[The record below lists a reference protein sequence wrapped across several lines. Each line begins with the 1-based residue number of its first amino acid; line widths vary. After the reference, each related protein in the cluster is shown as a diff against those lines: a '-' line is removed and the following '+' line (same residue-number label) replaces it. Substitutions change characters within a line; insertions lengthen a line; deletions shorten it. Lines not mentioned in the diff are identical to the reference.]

1 MITIN
6 KKEKDGNKLV
16 ELIKIII
23 IIIMRW
29 EDRQMKRE
37 REREMVR
44 VLQKKSTV

>member
-29 EDRQMKRE
+29 EDRQTKRE

-44 VLQKKSTV
+44 VLQKKATV